1 MPIFVN
7 HIKKYIVNFNMPSYN
22 ASTGLYEDNDSKY
35 QSYSEA
41 RSHKWKCEKCSQ
53 TYPSY
58 KLLCEHKT
66 ELHSY

>member
-1 MPIFVN
+1 MPIFMN
-7 HIKKYIVNFNMPSYN
+7 HIKKYIVNFNMPFYN

-41 RSHKWKCEKCSQ
+41 RSHKWNVENAPRH
-53 TYPSY
+53 PSY